1 MSINIL
7 MCIFVNKLVN
17 MLSFWM
23 RVWLTIRRAIVCYL
37 PVCKVHSRMV
47 PQLSLLRLLNG
58 QCGSCNAGSQLMT
71 KCRSPFKGTPSPFRE
86 WTPELTVLKSMQV
99 NKKNSP
105 GPGQVQNCWPSVR
118 KVFTLS
124 LSFTPSPHP
133 ALPVERITAP
143 LKVVNDWHRVHS
155 RGFEVGLWGLLG
167 NYWQPCE
174 SWQFSQRKG
183 CWSRVLASWYREAT
197 CKWSWTDFLTFSY
210 PWEGKKIG

>member
-1 MSINIL
+1 
-7 MCIFVNKLVN
+7 
-17 MLSFWM
+17 MLPPSLQSAFTYGSSVVFAKIIE
-23 RVWLTIRRAIVCYL
+23 RSVWFLQRG
-37 PVCKVHSRMV
+37 V
-47 PQLSLLRLLNG
+47 PADDQV
-58 QCGSCNAGSQLMT
+58 QEP
-71 KCRSPFKGTPSPFRE
+71 KE